1 MMFQIKSIAMTC
13 ALATAIGLSSSSWAA
28 DVEFE
33 QVGDGKDARIA
44 ELEAELTAL
53 KAESGS
59 DGADR
64 VSGVAGVTFLNERNA
79 RGMVLEDQGAI
90 TQGLLGVNFLLTEEL
105 GFLKNLTLITGVW
118 VDIHSNSDG
127 PGPSAAAAG
136 AGTPGTNLSSFYEF
150 DWWMGMSFEVG
161 KLNVTAY
168 YEEFLNPSDDFVA
181 MTAGFES
188 RHVQTV
194 FTYDGLGDGLFG
206 LHEDVNLN
214 PHVRLL
220 FEGDG
225 SVGPTADD
233 GVYIELGVSP
243 SFTLIDSPNAPV
255 TLSLP
260 VTMGLGVADF
270 YENDEELGYV
280 AVGVKAGMPLPMLS
294 EWGNWTVSTGVTV
307 IDGND
312 DAVGAFN
319 STIAGQS
326 NDTRV
331 VGFISFGFGF

>member
-1 MMFQIKSIAMTC
+1 MFQIKSIATMC
-13 ALATAIGLSSSSWAA
+13 ALVTTVCLSSSTWAG

-33 QVGDGKDARIA
+33 QVGDSKDARIA
-44 ELEAELTAL
+44 QLEAELAAL
-53 KAESGS
+53 NGS
-59 DGADR
+59 DR
-64 VSGVAGVTFLNERNA
+64 VSGVAGLTFLNERNA
-79 RGMVLEDQGAI
+79 RGMVLEDQGLI
-90 TQGLLGVNFLLTEEL
+90 TQGLLGVNFFLAEEVSL
-105 GFLKNLTLITGVW
+105 LKNLTLITGVW

-127 PGPSAAAAG
+127 PGPSAASAG

-150 DWWMGMSFEVG
+150 DWWVGMSFEIG
-161 KLNVTAY
+161 SLNVTAY

-188 RHVQTV
+188 SHVQTV

-206 LHEDVNLN
+206 LNENVNLN

-220 FEGDG
+220 FECDG

-233 GVYIELGVSP
+233 GVYIELGVAP
-243 SFTLIDSPNAPV
+243 SFTLIDSVDAPV
-255 TLSLP
+255 TLSIP
-260 VTMGLGVADF
+260 VTVGLGANDF

-280 AVGVKAGMPLPMLS
+280 SVGVTASMPLPMLA
-294 EWGNWTVSTGVTV
+294 EWGNWTMTTGVSV

-319 STIAGQS
+319 SNVAGQS
-326 NDTRV
+326 DDTRV
-331 VGFISFGFGF
+331 VGFISFGLGF